1 MVPPT
6 DNNRVEWKVRPAGL
20 DDAHMLAEFNWRIAV
35 ETEGKELDRS
45 RVTRGVRRGLQLEHE
60 VRYFVA
66 ESVDG
71 PLGCLMLTREWSDWR
86 DGWLIWIQ
94 SVYVR
99 PEYRGQGVFR
109 SLLEHVRLL
118 LQQEQDVVGLRLYV
132 EAENQRAQD
141 VYRRTGFSDPNYRV
155 LELLF

>member
-1 MVPPT
+1 MAPPT

-20 DDAHMLAEFNWRIAV
+20 DDAHILTEFNWRIAV

-45 RVTRGVRRGLQLEHE
+45 RVARGVRRGLQLEDE

-66 ESVDG
+66 EAAEG
-71 PLGCLMLTREWSDWR
+71 LLGCLMLTREWSDWR

-94 SVYVR
+94 SVYVL
-99 PEYRGQGVFR
+99 PEFRGQGVFR
-109 SLLEHVRLL
+109 SLLEHVRVL
-118 LQQEQDVVGLRLYV
+118 LQQQPDVVGLRLYV